1 MRFDN
6 GGGTGLWETPA
17 NWDETTNPDT
27 LPGPGDIA
35 DISNNHT
42 ASISSTQ
49 TLQEVA
55 VGWPNGAVST
65 VSGVATLNVL
75 PGTTLTTTTGT
86 AFRVGRLL
94 KGGDALG
101 SSQGRVIQSGGLV
114 QINGS
119 TQGLRLSA
127 GDSGNVADS
136 YYRIS
141 GGTLRAIGNQ
151 NAIQVGNLASNYVS
165 SEFHVYGSGPT
176 EIRTDDFRMQD
187 SPTGT
192 TTLHMSLDAGGVT
205 RIIADD
211 EFQFRG
217 TNDNNLLV
225 DLIGLAPTTDITLV
239 TADRLGNNSG
249 ATELFDNYAMDLAPI
264 SASFGPPR
272 QQYTYNWLLDY
283 QDDADDADQEGYIIL
298 RFQSRTLSV
307 PEPGS
312 LTLLGIAGFV
322 LALLRRRG
330 Y

>member
-1 MRFDN
+1 
-6 GGGTGLWETPA
+6 
-17 NWDETTNPDT
+17 
-27 LPGPGDIA
+27 
-35 DISNNHT
+35 
-42 ASISSTQ
+42 
-49 TLQEVA
+49 
-55 VGWPNGAVST
+55 
-65 VSGVATLNVL
+65 
-75 PGTTLTTTTGT
+75 
-86 AFRVGRLL
+86 
-94 KGGDALG
+94 
-101 SSQGRVIQSGGLV
+101 LV